1 MKSLDFIISFNRS
14 LWERRGLITI
24 NPSPSI
30 QVSTPSLFKHALWS
44 LITYVFGVIV
54 VFKIVEKTQLLTMP
68 TPKLSVDSILR
79 FVLVLIQY
87 LGNLFRKIGKPL
99 VKCIGKIIEKD
110 VG

>member
-1 MKSLDFIISFNRS
+1 
-14 LWERRGLITI
+14 LITI
-24 NPSPSI
+24 NPSPFI

-44 LITYVFGVIV
+44 LIAYVFGVIV
-54 VFKIVEKTQLLTMP
+54 VLKIVEKTQLLTMM

-79 FVLVLIQY
+79 FVLVLLQY